1 MLHKIK
7 NIEPGSIA
15 EQLGIVPGDELVSLN
30 GEDVIDFIDYQTLCY
45 EEKMNLVIRRAG
57 EEMEYEF
64 EKDDYEPLGIE
75 FEGDMLGPTRTC
87 VNHCRFCFV
96 DQLPQCVRTS
106 LKLKDDDW
114 RLSLMMGN
122 YVTLTNVS
130 DRELERIIKR
140 HASPLY
146 ISVHATDHEV
156 HRDLVR
162 PAVEFDIME
171 KLKKLK
177 EGGIEFHT
185 QAVVCP
191 GINDGEVLRKTIENL
206 ASLYPACLSLAVVP
220 VGLTGHRGGLDDI
233 KPFDRDSA
241 RKLIEMT
248 DSYRKKFMREYDT
261 HFVYPSDELYL
272 TAGLPMPSDSEYED
286 YAQIDNGVG
295 LCRLLETEYDNAY
308 YDLPEKYKKGG
319 RKGAKLII
327 ACGVSAKPV
336 LDGILNDRP
345 VTGVEVRV
353 MPVENRFFGP
363 SVTVTGLV
371 TGSDLVHTLKN
382 ENCDAVLI
390 SEVMLRSEGDLF
402 LDDMSLCE
410 VSRLTNKKFIVVG
423 RGGEDLLSAI
433 KAFSNVGKDGKSKK

>member
-1 MLHKIK
+1 MLHRIK
-7 NIEPGSIA
+7 SIEPGSIA
-15 EQLGIVPGDELVSLN
+15 DQLGIVSGDELVSLN
-30 GEDVIDFIDYQTLCY
+30 GEDVIDFIDYQTLCS
-45 EEKMNLVIRRAG
+45 EEKISLVIRHG
-57 EEMEYEF
+57 TEDMEYEF

-75 FEGDMLGPTRTC
+75 FEGDMLGATRTC

-96 DQLPQCVRTS
+96 DQLPPCVRPS

-130 DRELERIIKR
+130 DKELERIIKR

-156 HRDLVR
+156 HNDLVR
-162 PAVEFDIME
+162 PAVDFDIMQKLQ
-171 KLKKLK
+171 KLKD
-177 EGGIEFHT
+177 GGIEFHT

-191 GINDGEVLRKTIENL
+191 GINDGEVLRKTIEDL
-206 ASLYPACLSLAVVP
+206 SGLYPACLSLAVVP
-220 VGLTGHRGGLDDI
+220 VGLTGHRGELDEI

-241 RKLIEMT
+241 RNLIEMT
-248 DSYRKKFMREYDT
+248 DAFRKKFMREYDT

-272 TAGLPMPSDSEYED
+272 TAGIPMPSDSEYED

-295 LCRLLETEYDNAY
+295 MCRLLETEFDYAY
-308 YDLPEKYKKGG
+308 YDLPEKYKKGS
-319 RKGAKLII
+319 RKGSKLII

-345 VTGVEVRV
+345 VTGVEVKV
-353 MPVENRFFGP
+353 MAVENRFFGP

-371 TGSDLVHTLKN
+371 TGSDLVRVLKN
-382 ENCDAVLI
+382 ESCDAVLI
-390 SEVMLRSEGDLF
+390 SECMLRSEGDLF
-402 LDDMSLCE
+402 LDDMSLSE
-410 VSRLTNKKFIVVG
+410 VSKLTQKKFVVVG
-423 RGGEDLLSAI
+423 RGGEDLLNAI
-433 KAFSNVGKDGKSKK
+433 KAFSNAGKDGKSKK